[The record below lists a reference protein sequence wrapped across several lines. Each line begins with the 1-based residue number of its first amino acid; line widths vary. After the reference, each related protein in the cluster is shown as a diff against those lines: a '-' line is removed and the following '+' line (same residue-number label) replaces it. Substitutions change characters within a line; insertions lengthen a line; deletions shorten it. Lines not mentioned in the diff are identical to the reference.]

1 MSVPDVLYVM
11 LTALFAAAALRG
23 LRHGVLS
30 PRSGWR
36 SRIDHL
42 LHAVMAL
49 AMAAMPWGWGLP
61 ETAQTTFFAAAA
73 LWFPLTAVR
82 RRHESR
88 LAATAGRLPYAV
100 GMAAMAWM
108 VRMPH
113 ATAGP
118 STQTQAGGL
127 PAAHQAPHLA
137 RSVGES
143 RAGDV
148 VTAALA
154 LCLLACA
161 LRSLTRDMP
170 ILRSTTE
177 TVDTADTVDL
187 STPSESYRHFW
198 DGFMALGTVVMLL
211 MPH

>member
-1 MSVPDVLYVM
+1 MSAPDVVHGM
-11 LTALFAAAALRG
+11 LTALFAAAALHG

-36 SRIDHL
+36 GRVDHV

-49 AMAAMPWGWGLP
+49 AMAAAPWGRVLP
-61 ETAQTTFFAAAA
+61 GRAQTAFFVAAT

-82 RRHESR
+82 RHESR
-88 LAATAGRLPYAV
+88 LTVTAGRLPSAL

-113 ATAGP
+113 AT
-118 STQTQAGGL
+118 
-127 PAAHQAPHLA
+127 
-137 RSVGES
+137 GES
-143 RAGDV
+143 RAADA
-148 VTAALA
+148 VTAMLA
-154 LCLLACA
+154 LSLLGYA

-170 ILRSTTE
+170 TLRSPTQTE
-177 TVDTADTVDL
+177 CTA
-187 STPSESYRHFW
+187 TPGECYRHFW
-198 DGFMALGTVVMLL
+198 DGSMALGTAVMLL